1 MKLVKSFDTCNVST
15 GRGTSTYDGT
25 AIAASVVNALT
36 KLKCRTLFSTH
47 YHSLVE
53 DYKTNKDVTL
63 THMVRLFPWFCTIY
77 AFNCK
82 GLHASRSNFLR
93 RLVW

>member
-1 MKLVKSFDTCNVST
+1 MNYFI

-25 AIAASVVNALT
+25 AIAASVVNELT

-53 DYKTNKDVTL
+53 DYKNNPDVTL
-63 THMVRLFPWFCTIY
+63 VHMVNI
-77 AFNCK
+77 
-82 GLHASRSNFLR
+82 
-93 RLVW
+93 